1 MGGVLRSSSF
11 PLYLFCVLDVL
22 LRYTHMDG
30 TDLECMAQKI
40 YTYVHTSIATAQIGR
55 LSSSSA
61 PESPSF
67 QSLLIPVGSYGS
79 PVCKIR
85 QFGY

>member
-1 MGGVLRSSSF
+1 MGHGVLRSSSF

-40 YTYVHTSIATAQIGR
+40 YTYVCTSVTTTQIER

-61 PESPSF
+61 PRIAFISITYPSW
-67 QSLLIPVGSYGS
+67 QLWEPCL
-79 PVCKIR
+79 
-85 QFGY
+85 